1 MANSKNIPE
10 YKVCDNPHGIMFFG
24 PGGMDGGANM
34 QCCTALANGNI
45 DFHTNDGNRSVIVN
59 GKYNE
64 IIKGKIPN
72 DQRKGSEKENVA
84 RSIVVE
90 DGDLALIAENG
101 NIKIAAKNIFIE
113 TIGDGHDGSFMVN
126 ANEAIQMVAGE
137 QMTLGG
143 GKVCITSADSITL
156 NATGYIYNLAKDV
169 KKGSPLSGGILGI
182 FLGPVQ
188 DLLEGMIT
196 GCK

>member
-34 QCCTALANGNI
+34 QCCTALASGNI

-64 IIKGKIPN
+64 VIKGKIPN

-101 NIKIAAKNIFIE
+101 NIKIAAKNSNIVGADI
-113 TIGDGHDGSFMVN
+113 
-126 ANEAIQMVAGE
+126 NELAPIKGFNSYNFLVA
-137 QMTLGG
+137 
-143 GKVCITSADSITL
+143 K
-156 NATGYIYNLAKDV
+156 LAYK
-169 KKGSPLSGGILGI
+169 ILAYKY
-182 FLGPVQ
+182 LY
-188 DLLEGMIT
+188 
-196 GCK
+196 

>member
-1 MANSKNIPE
+1 
-10 YKVCDNPHGIMFFG
+10 
-24 PGGMDGGANM
+24 
-34 QCCTALANGNI
+34 
-45 DFHTNDGNRSVIVN
+45 
-59 GKYNE
+59 
-64 IIKGKIPN
+64 
-72 DQRKGSEKENVA
+72 
-84 RSIVVE
+84 
-90 DGDLALIAENG
+90 
-101 NIKIAAKNIFIE
+101 
-113 TIGDGHDGSFMVN
+113 MVN